1 VDEALSRLGMP
12 VPDSALAR
20 RARELITDVAAPV
33 LVNHSVR
40 CYAWAVDLA
49 RHDRLEFDPE
59 ILYIAAVLH
68 DIGLVPAYDLGGD
81 YAVDGAIA
89 AERLAVEAGEPKPR
103 ARAIHDAIA
112 LHNDEHMPPEPAAE
126 VVLLWDATGV
136 DVTGER
142 FADVGSAIITPL
154 LAAYPRLDF
163 KREFAAR
170 FADQVSRKPTSRA
183 AEMAAGGILE
193 EIAQAPFDS

>member
-1 VDEALSRLGMP
+1 MDEALSRLGMP
-12 VPDSALAR
+12 VPDSEVAR
-20 RARELITDVAAPV
+20 RARELVADVAAPV

-40 CYAWAVDLA
+40 CYAWGVELA
-49 RHDRLEFDPE
+49 RNDGLEFDPE
-59 ILYIAAVLH
+59 ILYVSAMLH

-89 AERLAVEAGEPKPR
+89 AERLAVEAGQPKAR
-103 ARAIHDAIA
+103 ARAIYDAIA
-112 LHNDEHMPPEPAAE
+112 LHNDEAMPPDPAAE

-142 FADVGSAIITPL
+142 YADVRSAIIPAL

-163 KREFAAR
+163 KQEFAAR
-170 FADQVSRKPTSRA
+170 FVDQVSRKPSSVA
-183 AEMAAGGILE
+183 AAMAARGILE